1 MKLHFI
7 AENKINW
14 YSFLAFEWKINLIEC
29 LRSEYIANWIRD
41 LKYGSCTIML
51 IFTKKLPLD
60 IRAQD
65 ETEAIVTLSYR
76 DWVCVHINDTMK
88 FFRRKT
94 FSLNYFSKFL
104 SLEMDILL
112 ALTNLNCE
120 FPQKSDRSAWNAG
133 DLGLP
138 LGNQIRK

>member
-41 LKYGSCTIML
+41 LKYGPCTIML

-104 SLEMDILL
+104 SL
-112 ALTNLNCE
+112 
-120 FPQKSDRSAWNAG
+120 K
-133 DLGLP
+133 
-138 LGNQIRK
+138 